1 MTYNLEQDFLYNQ
14 NNLFATLETIGLDC
28 ELVDTYTL
36 GQVLEQCTAVYGS
49 SEYEKNSTL
58 ECERYASLRRAQMNV
73 RRFWYHYTL
82 LKWRMQNV

>member
-36 GQVLEQCTAVYGS
+36 GQVLEQCTVVHCS
-49 SEYEKNSTL
+49 SEYYKSSPSEG
-58 ECERYASLRRAQMNV
+58 ERYASLRRAQMNV